1 MLRARVAAAGILAAL
16 PVLLGGG
23 LALNVHL
30 RERFERHEAA
40 PSEGRFIKAG
50 DVEFFVQELG
60 PPQAAVVLIT
70 HGLAAWSGLWRLVLE
85 PSCREVRCVAVDLPP
100 FGYTSAAPA
109 LDYDRGAQAR
119 RLWALADA
127 LGAKKISIVGHSF
140 GGGPAAEAALQH
152 PERIIKL
159 VLIAPALGLDAP
171 ASKPGLMNA
180 LLSFPTFARFFVA
193 ATLANPLFMR
203 SGLARFMADPASAT
217 EEMAAVVR
225 RPIYL
230 RGRNAAV
237 AEWLPR
243 YLYGLE
249 PGLSMDKASYAR
261 LTMPVLLI
269 WGDQDTTTPL
279 PQGRALQALIPG
291 SRLEVLPGIGHM
303 PQLESAAK
311 VQELL
316 VAHLAD

>member
-1 MLRARVAAAGILAAL
+1 M
-16 PVLLGGG
+16 
-23 LALNVHL
+23 
-30 RERFERHEAA
+30 
-40 PSEGRFIKAG
+40 
-50 DVEFFVQELG
+50 
-60 PPQAAVVLIT
+60 
-70 HGLAAWSGLWRLVLE
+70 
-85 PSCREVRCVAVDLPP
+85 
-100 FGYTSAAPA
+100 
-109 LDYDRGAQAR
+109 
-119 RLWALADA
+119 
-127 LGAKKISIVGHSF
+127 
-140 GGGPAAEAALQH
+140 
-152 PERIIKL
+152 
-159 VLIAPALGLDAP
+159 LIAPALGLDAP
-171 ASKPGLMNA
+171 PTKPGLMAA
-180 LLSFPTFARFFVA
+180 LLSSPAFARFVVA
-193 ATLANPLFMR
+193 ASVANPLLMR
-203 SGLARFMADPASAT
+203 QGLARFMADPASAT

-243 YLYGLE
+243 YLYGPE

-316 VAHLAD
+316 AAHLAPRR